1 MSKAKK
7 QYDHPLNTIENGKNK
22 MKEITL
28 PGNKETEI

>member
-7 QYDHPLNTIENGKNK
+7 QDDHPLNIIENGKNK